1 MKEYYILIPILILL
15 NVINYYFTL
24 EYLTI
29 KVLSHENDGFIIVLT
44 IIILISSL
52 ILTINYL
59 IKKKYLSSITL
70 LLIFISSIY
79 WFIEFS
85 KLKCSCI
92 EA

>member
-15 NVINYYFTL
+15 NVINHYFTL
-24 EYLTI
+24 EFLTI
-29 KVLSHENDGFIIVLT
+29 NVLSHENDGFIIILT

-52 ILTINYL
+52 LLTIYYL
-59 IKKKYLSSITL
+59 IKKKYLSSISL